1 MEKNFKVEKS
11 LLIGRSQL
19 PNKIAMIKNSQPRI
33 LIRSHNLNNQLTG
46 PVRRI
51 RHWEDDSN
59 PQEYEQNSVTSK
71 LDTPTSLVLDNTLTP
86 SG

>member
-1 MEKNFKVEKS
+1 M
-11 LLIGRSQL
+11 
-19 PNKIAMIKNSQPRI
+19 IAKTMPRI
-33 LIRSHNLNNQLTG
+33 LIRSHNSNNQSAG

-59 PQEYEQNSVTSK
+59 PQEYEQTSAK
-71 LDTPTSLVLDNTLTP
+71 SKVETPTSLVLDNTLTP